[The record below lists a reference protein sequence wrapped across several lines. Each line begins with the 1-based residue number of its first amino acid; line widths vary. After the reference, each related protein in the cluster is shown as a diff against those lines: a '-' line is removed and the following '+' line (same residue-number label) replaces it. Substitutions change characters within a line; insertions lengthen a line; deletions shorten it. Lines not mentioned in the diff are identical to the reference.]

1 MSIDRRAAIVVW
13 VLAQQAGRFQR
24 GPVWQATARGACS
37 SVVEPSSLGGR
48 CASCARPSSRD
59 VWSTQ
64 CSIILRRLLLASR
77 ASQPGLVGS
86 AACHA
91 TRAGRAHARAA
102 RKGNGGNLR
111 ARAGCSSAVIA
122 LIMAHKRPEGTAQA
136 IGAAIPPRCM
146 SLVRAKS
153 QRPAKLSVGRPWG
166 GSRGRRRASA
176 ASTCPAGR
184 SRCPSGPLTRAHGPR
199 GSRGTRPTRQDQ
211 AVSLE
216 RRATGAER
224 RSTCAPPIRRESWG
238 TCPMCGGLE
247 DISARSSPTAR
258 VRSGRKDAGAE
269 TSWGCPSTLAATS
282 WCVGGLTVERVEMWS
297 PNTPRG

>member
-1 MSIDRRAAIVVW
+1 
-13 VLAQQAGRFQR
+13 
-24 GPVWQATARGACS
+24 
-37 SVVEPSSLGGR
+37 
-48 CASCARPSSRD
+48 
-59 VWSTQ
+59 
-64 CSIILRRLLLASR
+64 
-77 ASQPGLVGS
+77 
-86 AACHA
+86 
-91 TRAGRAHARAA
+91 
-102 RKGNGGNLR
+102 
-111 ARAGCSSAVIA
+111 
-122 LIMAHKRPEGTAQA
+122 
-136 IGAAIPPRCM
+136 M

-238 TCPMCGGLE
+238 ACPMCGGLE
-247 DISARSSPTAR
+247 DISARSSLTAR

-282 WCVGGLTVERVEMWS
+282 WCVGSFDRLRARLSLPFISSMLSCHLS
-297 PNTPRG
+297 PLSAQPLRLGCQGTRIGEFPLR